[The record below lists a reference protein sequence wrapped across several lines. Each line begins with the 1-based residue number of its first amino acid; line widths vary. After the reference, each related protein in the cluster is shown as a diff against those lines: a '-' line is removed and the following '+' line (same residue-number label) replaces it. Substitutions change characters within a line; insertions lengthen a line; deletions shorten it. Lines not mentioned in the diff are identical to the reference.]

1 MNLLSDSERYNKMN
15 KYFTTLELDK
25 VLNMLAD
32 HTSNAVTRQMALDLR
47 PEYDLA
53 KVRLECL
60 KTSQALELSVQF
72 GTPPFSNFKDIS
84 AVAARAKSG
93 AVISLRDLMDIAAM
107 LRQIKALADWYSHCE
122 NIETDL
128 NYMFS
133 RLQPNDWL
141 LEKLERSIIS
151 DNEIAD
157 AASAELAAIRRKI
170 NRAGMQLR
178 ETLDKMVKNKTTQT
192 YLQESNV
199 TIRDGRFVLPVK
211 AEYRSQISGL
221 IHDTSATGQTIF
233 IEPMAIVE
241 ANNDIRILE
250 GKEQE
255 EIERIIRE
263 LCRECGE
270 YADILC
276 ENYKVCT
283 ELNLYFA
290 KANLAAHL
298 RCSLPEITD
307 DGKMYLKKA
316 RHPLIDR
323 NKAVPVDLS
332 LGEEYQALIIT
343 GPNTGGKTVTLKTA
357 GLLSLMIMCGLLIP
371 VSDGSR
377 ISIFRHILA
386 DIGDSQSIEQNLS
399 TFSSHTNKVIEIL
412 KTADESSLVLLDE
425 LGSGTDPV
433 EGAALAVSIITRLMD
448 SGAKVM
454 VTTHYQELKVFAI
467 STDNVE
473 NASCEFDIETLR
485 PTYRLIVGSPGKSNA
500 FAISE
505 SLGMPSDIIND
516 AKMRVSD
523 ADTKLEEVIS
533 KLEASRLDIERQR
546 DEIARLKAEI
556 AEHEETIRK
565 EREEIEKT
573 KAEELEKARLRA
585 MSIIEQTKAESNEL
599 IDELEKLRKE
609 KDKKDFSANVSG
621 AKSRAKQSFNKMYDT
636 ANPVDRRDP
645 NENYVLPRKLRRGDT
660 VYVVDLQRKGIISGE
675 PDGSDFVFVQMGVMK
690 TKMNISRLRLEDT
703 PKVTVGGN
711 SPVKSNRKMNKVSVK
726 AERRGKMELDIR
738 GCACDDGIYQLDAF
752 IDQAVMSNIS
762 MITIIHGKG
771 TGLLR
776 AAVHK
781 RLKEHPSVKTF
792 RLGVFG
798 EGEDGV
804 TIAELR

>member
-1 MNLLSDSERYNKMN
+1 MD
-15 KYFTTLELDK
+15 KYLKTLELDK
-25 VLNMLAD
+25 ILDMLAD
-32 HTSNAVTRQMALDLR
+32 LTSNEETRRMALEVRPDNDLER
-47 PEYDLA
+47 
-53 KVRLECL
+53 VRYECL
-60 KTSQALELSVQF
+60 KTSQAFSLSVQF

-84 AVAARAKSG
+84 TVAARAASG

-122 NIETDL
+122 NVETEL
-128 NYMFS
+128 SYLFS

-157 AASAELAAIRRKI
+157 AASPELAAIRRKI

-178 ETLDKMVKNKTTQT
+178 ETLDKMIKNKTTQQ

-211 AEYRSQISGL
+211 SEYRGQVSGL
-221 IHDTSATGQTIF
+221 VHDTSATGQTIF

-255 EIERIIRE
+255 EIERIIRQ
-263 LCRECGE
+263 LCRDCGD
-270 YADILC
+270 YAEILT

-290 KANLAAHL
+290 KSNLAAKL
-298 RCSLPEITD
+298 NCSLPEITD
-307 DGKMYLKKA
+307 DGKMHLKKA
-316 RHPLIDR
+316 RHPLIDKS
-323 NKAVPVDLS
+323 KAVPVDIS
-332 LGEEYQALIIT
+332 LGEDYQALIIT
-343 GPNTGGKTVTLKTA
+343 GPNTGGKTVSLKTA
-357 GLLSLMIMCGLLIP
+357 GLLAAMTMCGLLIP
-371 VSDGSR
+371 CADGSR
-377 ISIFRHILA
+377 ISVYDHILA

-412 KTADESSLVLLDE
+412 GTADERSLVLLDE

-433 EGAALAVSIITRLMD
+433 EGAALAISIIRRLMEN
-448 SGAKVM
+448 GAKIM

-467 STDNVE
+467 DSSGVE

-505 SLGMPSDIIND
+505 SLGMPSDIISD
-516 AKMRVSD
+516 AKSRVSE
-523 ADTKLEEVIS
+523 ANTRLEEVIG
-533 KLEASRLDIERQR
+533 KLEASRIELERQKE
-546 DEIARLKAEI
+546 EISRLRAET
-556 AEHEETIRK
+556 AAHEEAIRR
-565 EREEIEKT
+565 EREEIEAA
-573 KAEELEKARLRA
+573 KADELEKARLRA
-585 MSIIEQTKAESNEL
+585 MTIIEQTKAESNEL

-621 AKSRAKQSFNKMYDT
+621 MKSKTKQSFNKMYDT
-636 ANPVDRRDP
+636 ANPVEKRDP
-645 NENYVLPRKLRRGDT
+645 NEGYVLPRKLRRGDT
-660 VYVVDLQRKGIISGE
+660 VYVVDLQRKGIISGD

-690 TKMNISRLRLEDT
+690 TKMNISRLRLEE
-703 PKVTVGGN
+703 PQKVTVG
-711 SPVKSNRKMNKVSVK
+711 SKPLRPNRKMNKIGVK

-738 GCACDDGIYQLDAF
+738 GCACDDGVYQLDAF

-762 MITIIHGKG
+762 TVTIIHGKG

-776 AAVHK
+776 QAVHR
-781 RLKEHPSVKTF
+781 RLKSHPSVKSF
-792 RLGVFG
+792 RLGLFG

-804 TIAELR
+804 TVAELK